1 MKKHPFSS
9 KITLCLLITFFALI
23 FRAEAR
29 EELPVIQRWTGSQ
42 LTTSVTSGP
51 LPGVVEDLQWNTM
64 NGNPSSTWGFT
75 NAHSTLEVVLGADW
89 NNCLGDEFTVTVEVQ
104 LTSDAVDNNGVTT
117 QYIDTRTLEINHS
130 MLRGA
135 TIQAGSFMLRE
146 NVYRGMVQILSTSI
160 TQGGSPATNQLPDF
174 IELEAKLMVERYYEF
189 DANVPTTMNS
199 VSAQLQD
206 PTTSGEGEGTITFS
220 WNTVEWADEYE
231 LEWTVVSNAEVWNPN
246 ATPAPKFEAA
256 SPSNCQ
262 YDFAQNGIRIR
273 TPETQYTI
281 PYIFPHTGW
290 LVCRVRGVTYQ
301 IDPADPTAPAQRVE
315 GPWDIVHDKGNLS
328 AIPGIGTPPFDNH
341 FLVNQSHLSSLNWS
355 FTQSYAEDG
364 KHKGV
369 ISYASGDMR
378 GRQTVSRLNTE
389 GKSVATETIYDH
401 KGRPAI
407 QVLPVPLEED
417 LFTYFPL
424 LNQTTTGQVYDYEA
438 FDLDASGSCAVVTSE
453 MSTISGA
460 SNYYSPQNPDKEG
473 AQAYVPDAEGY
484 PFSQTQY
491 TPDNTG
497 RVRATAGPGGTNKL
511 GGKNSRYYYGVPY
524 QEELDAIFGVNETGD
539 AEHYVKT
546 MVIDPNGQASV
557 SITNNAGETVATSL
571 AGESPDNLTALDN
584 IGTPYM
590 MKPDL
595 VKKNTPVS
603 QDGTE
608 CLEASFTHLVDY
620 PKDHVITYDLIGD
633 FFNEGTGCPCWEC
646 VYDLTIS
653 VIDNDCGT
661 TTWSHSET
669 IGELN
674 GACTGADAD
683 NILETIPL
691 QAGSYTI
698 TKTLCVNRQ
707 ARETALAEYLD
718 ENINGCLELEQTF
731 IDQAILE
738 IGQNDC
744 DLDMCGFQC
753 LESISPDDYTDPA
766 LFLADWNACQA
777 ECAAAKGACEATYE
791 LMLGDVTPGGQYAE
805 DATDTYSLLN
815 PSNDFNIDY
824 QEDID
829 FGSITVDVTRNGEIV
844 TTTPDDLD
852 YDEFIY
858 YWEDAWAEKMVIHHP
873 EYCYYEYCIDN
884 ESPQRFYKAL
894 QEMDT
899 YDEVTTLNLVDA
911 NGYPN
916 FDPNTSAM
924 IAAGFGIPAGA
935 TDFWN
940 DIAAPKRNAQL
951 TPWTWNRYVHVR
963 GFNYLTFEE
972 VLKALSSGCDYLGVG
987 ANAFDNCIST
997 TTLFNHPSDC
1007 NKNNDDWL
1015 HFRTMY
1021 LSALAEAMEYDRL
1034 ENTEDCAGKLL
1045 EDLFDANKRIY
1056 NQTIGGMLDLDMDKD
1071 PEDILTDI
1079 QGQAGSTT
1087 SDACTSTCEGMADG
1101 WIEQLSGCGA
1111 LTPAL
1116 EAPLKAA
1123 LIEVCVAG
1131 CDSEHPFGAST
1142 LPPGVTSS
1150 PNNYTSFAHAIA
1162 SVLGLSEASVS
1173 DPLDGNFEPL
1183 CSALQIERPGPYGHS
1198 YSQANDNFPILDEC
1212 ACQKILDNEIDFAAA
1227 QANNT
1232 LPNGV
1237 TTEEELFYHT
1247 YDINLLNYKSTKCKC
1262 NEAFVAAHGAGVSY
1276 SKGADFKKK
1285 GVDYLHALAMPINAE
1300 IACGGCMSCFTLVR
1314 YFNDYQT
1321 LRDEPDGDL
1330 LLATYINQQEGFNL
1344 TAADYLLQMETCE
1357 ALIASCGRDAV
1368 TTELGEWLGEL
1379 TTAGELSSPNYT
1391 FAFTGTEFE
1400 DIYDDPGRPY
1410 RCRDISYT
1418 SSVLYAR
1425 EFEQSINTFAA
1436 DGSGGLIAAG
1446 HATNGDALILKQ
1458 DASGKIVWNTTLDI
1472 DLQLDQIRV
1481 AVASSGDIW
1490 LFGLTTDTQPELL
1503 VANFTS
1509 TGAKQWAQRISHPK
1523 EIHQLTGIVEQP
1535 TANAFVASFS
1545 YKHPSPE
1552 EWKLGTTL
1560 VQVIDNGT
1568 FMGTNFSHNF
1578 DDLGGNVYSEEL
1590 TSPYFNQ
1597 LAKDANDQFVF
1608 LCMNEAA
1615 GHLILTP
1622 FSATGNPIS
1631 ADVEK
1636 FPEIELYCS
1645 DNGYSISQML
1655 DGRYAILLR
1664 SKEEGAERWM
1674 TSVLA
1679 YDPDDKE
1686 IDWQHLFKLQNATE
1700 TVTFQLESM
1709 AMETYIDGSILVS
1722 GLLSGAF
1729 SDIVANKS
1737 PAVFSIDATG
1747 DAQWAQMRE
1756 VSGSSHMM
1764 AKAIGFD
1771 EVVMLADQA
1780 LLFNRLEDHTKEAC
1794 NQRTF
1799 VVTHTDEQLTE
1810 DHTTTAAASTPFISF
1825 PSTTAN
1831 SNSTTVNFTPLCG
1844 ERLFINYADDCKQTD
1859 CDMELKLPPHY
1870 PNFAFANLSNIQN
1883 GFPWG
1888 STGFYAYGTIGTTQ
1902 LIVSGHWDCMPAC
1915 PDAPLCNRPAFIEIP
1930 IEEEDC
1936 QALLEANATYKA
1948 QLAYSNY
1955 KKDEA
1960 QKFIEAYN
1968 KKCLGSGI
1976 AEIFDMEF
1984 EHWQYQYT
1992 LYYYDQAGSL
2002 VATVPPKGV
2011 VVDFANNNPD
2021 HKMRTFYN
2029 YNSLGQLIEQNTPD
2043 GGYTQFWYDEL
2054 GRIVVSQNAQQEA
2067 DDRFSFTEYDE
2078 QGRPKL
2084 AGELT
2089 QTAPPIHNN
2098 HYVTF
2103 QNLET
2108 WHTAAGNTKEF
2119 VTETYYNESPS
2130 GIAALFPNGQG
2141 HLRGRVASIVYTDE
2155 VEDWRD
2161 YSSHFSYDIHGNVDH
2176 LIQEIPALEG
2186 IGHQYKH
2193 IEYEYDLISG
2203 NVAQVTYQKDEADQ
2217 LIHRYTYD
2225 ADNRL
2230 ITTETSRDGINWSQE
2245 AKYAYY
2251 QHGPLA
2257 RTELGPELW
2266 QVAGMD
2272 YAYTIQGWIKGV
2284 NSQFLDPSND
2294 MGRDGYEPTSGSDPN
2309 AYSAASNGI
2318 HQHIARDAFGFSL
2331 EYFDGDYQGIGL
2343 TGGSSKNSF
2352 LGSNVHAPNH
2362 EELFNG
2368 NINQMVTAITDDQ
2381 GTAQIQSTRYY
2392 YDQLQRIKNMQVFRD
2407 PANPSG
2413 SNAAWNWQA
2422 TDDYATEYS
2431 YDANGNIET
2440 LKRNGTPS
2448 QGDPTLMDDLAYDY
2462 GTLNNQLN
2470 FVDDGVDEADYT
2482 DDFDAQVTGNY
2493 SYDKIG
2499 NLTADAAEDI
2509 ASIEWGVDGKIRHI
2523 TRAGN
2528 DPSLPKNLAF
2538 AYNPAGNRFVKVVKD
2553 QGSDQTEWEYTYYV
2567 HDATGNVMAVYKLD
2581 YESIGDFTEPGSFAG
2596 TVTTQDFFE
2605 RISLIEQPLYGSAR
2619 LGQIQVDELLSARA
2633 FKAIVNQG
2641 EITSFDLPLA
2651 YTPPAASTTD
2661 GNPLFLGQKRYE
2673 QTNHLGNV
2681 LAVIS
2686 DRKFLVCD
2694 NGTAF
2699 FEADIVMS
2707 SDYYPFGVRMDKRG
2721 FDAAHRYGFQGQEQ
2735 DEEFFGGAVSY
2746 KYRIHD
2752 PRIGRF
2758 LSIDPLAPEYPWNSP
2773 YAFSENMVIH
2783 MVELEGLE
2791 AAHPMEGAWS
2801 GSRDYSISGTLQ
2813 GAWDGV
2819 VNMYNYFTSDNVSN
2833 SEKGEAAI
2841 RILLPIDGVS
2851 LTMNLAYSQLLPDR
2865 SWEDITKEQWTKG
2878 LMDYADWGEML
2889 LTRKPSAHKLV
2900 KLKNIPTSS
2909 TSNRLSR
2916 EARRKGTVNYRS
2928 TYTSPDEFLNDA
2940 NRLVDDHII
2949 PGRPGRSANFG
2960 DDVAIIG
2967 VDFPK
2972 RAGIVDIHIH
2982 GSPDGNFHFFDGIA
2996 KRTYSP
3002 EDMADYIKTNH
3013 GDMGA
3018 VRLFSCFGGVSAQK
3032 IANLTG
3038 KPVIALD
3045 APRPIFV
3052 NLERGLLE
3060 LQGGQLK
3067 LFSPNP

>member
-42 LTTSVTSGP
+42 LTNNTTLS
-51 LPGVVEDLQWNTM
+51 GVVQDHQWSTM
-64 NGNPSSTWGFT
+64 DGNPSSTWGFV
-75 NAHSTLEVVLGADW
+75 NASSTLEVLLGADW
-89 NNCLGDEFTVTVEVQ
+89 NECVGDAFTVTVTVE
-104 LTSDAVDNNGVTT
+104 LTSEEVDNNGVTT

-146 NVYRGMVQILSTSI
+146 NVYRGSVKVISASI
-160 TQGGSPATNQLPDF
+160 TQGGGAPSNQLPDF

-497 RVRATAGPGGTNKL
+497 RVRATAGPGGTHKL

-620 PKDHVITYDLIGD
+620 PKDHIITYDLLGD
-633 FFNEGTGCPCWEC
+633 FFNEDPNCPCWEC

-653 VIDNDCGT
+653 IIDNDCQTEMVPGGVHT
-661 TTWSHSET
+661 ET
-669 IGELN
+669 IGQLN
-674 GACTGADAD
+674 GTCTGADAD
-683 NILETIPL
+683 DVLLTIPL

-698 TKTLCVNRQ
+698 TKTLCVNKE
-707 ARETALAEYLD
+707 ARETALAQYLD
-718 ENINGCLELEQTF
+718 ETVNPCLEKETDF
-731 IDQAILE
+731 IQQAITE
-738 IGQNDC
+738 IDPDDC
-744 DLDMCGFQC
+744 DLDLCGMQC
-753 LESISPDDYTDPA
+753 LEQISPDDYSDPA
-766 LFLADWNACQA
+766 VFLADWNNCRA
-777 ECAAAKGACEATYE
+777 ECSPKGECEVTLA
-791 LMLGDVTPGGQYAE
+791 MMKADVSPGGQYAL
-805 DATDTYSLLN
+805 DDTDPYSLLN
-815 PSNDFNIDY
+815 RNNEFGIDY
-824 QEDID
+824 QNPAHID
-829 FGSITVDVTRNGEIV
+829 FSGISVVVSAGANPVSPAT
-844 TTTPDDLD
+844 LD
-852 YDEFIY
+852 YDDFVFH
-858 YWEDAWAEKMVIHHP
+858 WDDSWANAMVVKHP
-873 EYCYYEYCIDN
+873 EYCYYEYCVDGQN
-884 ESPQRFYKAL
+884 EYQNQLDFLHTLLSI
-894 QEMDT
+894 DT
-899 YDEVTTLNLVDA
+899 YQELVNRGYVNLNSAINSPINFPYFAWD
-911 NGYPN
+911 NPN
-916 FDPNTSAM
+916 IVAD
-924 IAAGFGIPAGA
+924 GFGGVN
-935 TDFWN
+935 FWG
-940 DIAAPKRNAQL
+940 DIN
-951 TPWTWNRYVHVR
+951 PWS
-963 GFNYLTFEE
+963 GDNYLRLNWFRALSFEE
-972 VLKALSSGCDYLGVG
+972 VLKGLSRGCDIY
-987 ANAFDNCIST
+987 NTSNSEFESCISGKVLFDGNSCT
-997 TTLFNHPSDC
+997 VDEDWITFRTLYVSELTMLMEEARLDGTSDC
-1007 NKNNDDWL
+1007 NDD
-1015 HFRTMY
+1015 
-1021 LSALAEAMEYDRL
+1021 
-1034 ENTEDCAGKLL
+1034 KLL
-1045 EDLFDANKRIY
+1045 EELADAEKRVY
-1056 NQTIGGMLDLDMDKD
+1056 NQPFEEVMDVDLDKD
-1071 PEDILTDI
+1071 PETLSDDI
-1079 QGQAGSTT
+1079 QGQSTGT
-1087 SDACTSTCEGMADG
+1087 DACLSTCEGMADG
-1101 WIEQLSGCGA
+1101 WIEQLNGCST
-1111 LTPAL
+1111 LTPSL
-1116 EAPLKAA
+1116 IAPLKAA

-1131 CDSEHPFGAST
+1131 CDTEHPFGAST
-1142 LPPGVTSS
+1142 LPPGVTTS
-1150 PNNYTSFAHAIA
+1150 PGNYTSFAHAIA
-1162 SVLGLSEASVS
+1162 SVLGVSEASVS
-1173 DPLDGNFEPL
+1173 DPLDGNFDPL
-1183 CSALQIERPGPYGHS
+1183 CSALQIERPSPYGHS
-1198 YSQANDNFPILDEC
+1198 YSQADENFPMLDEC
-1212 ACQKILDNEIDFAAA
+1212 ACQKILDNEIDFADA
-1227 QANNT
+1227 QTNGT

-1247 YDINLLNYKSTKCKC
+1247 YDINLLNYKGTKCKC

-1276 SKGADFKKK
+1276 SKGADFRQK
-1285 GVDYLHALAMPINAE
+1285 GVSYLKELAMPINAE

-1314 YFNDYQT
+1314 YFNDYQA

-1330 LLATYINQQEGFNL
+1330 LLANLINQQEGFNL
-1344 TAADYLLQMETCE
+1344 TAADYLQQMETCE

-1368 TTELGEWLGEL
+1368 TANLAEWLEDVRL
-1379 TTAGELSSPNYT
+1379 AGELSSPTYT
-1391 FAFTGTEFE
+1391 FSYIPTSNFG
-1400 DIYDDPGRPY
+1400 DLHPNLPRS
-1410 RCRDISYT
+1410 CRNITYT
-1418 SSVLYAR
+1418 SSILYAR
-1425 EFEQSINTFAA
+1425 EFEQDLNYIAA
-1436 DGSGGLIAAG
+1436 DGNGGLIAAG
-1446 HATNGDALILKQ
+1446 HASNGDALILKQ
-1458 DASGKIVWNTTLDI
+1458 DATGKIVWNTTVDL

-1490 LFGLTTDTQPELL
+1490 LFGLTTDAQPELA

-1509 TGAKQWAQRISHPK
+1509 GGTFQWAQHIQHPL
-1523 EIHQLTGIVEQP
+1523 EIDRLTGIVEQP
-1535 TANAFVASFS
+1535 TANAFVASFT
-1545 YKHPSPE
+1545 YKHASPD
-1552 EWKLGTTL
+1552 EWKLGSTL
-1560 VQVIDNGT
+1560 VQITDNGT
-1568 FMGTNFSHNF
+1568 SAGTTFNKSY
-1578 DDLGGNVYSEEL
+1578 DDLGGNVYAEEL

-1597 LAKDANDQFVF
+1597 LAQGASDKFVF
-1608 LCMNEAA
+1608 LSMNESA

-1622 FSATGNPIS
+1622 FAANGTPVS

-1645 DNGYSISQML
+1645 ENGYSISQMQ

-1674 TSVLA
+1674 TTVMA
-1679 YDPDDKE
+1679 YDADPTQKK
-1686 IDWQHLFKLQNATE
+1686 IDWQHLFKLQNMTQTA
-1700 TVTFQLESM
+1700 TFQLESM
-1709 AMETYIDGSILVS
+1709 SLETLSDGGMLVS
-1722 GLLSGAF
+1722 GLLSGAY
-1729 SDIVANKS
+1729 SDLVANKN
-1737 PAVFSIDATG
+1737 PAVFKIDAAG
-1747 DAQWAQMRE
+1747 DVQWTQMRE

-1764 AKAIGFD
+1764 AIGIESD
-1771 EVVMLADQA
+1771 EVAMLADQQ
-1780 LLFNRLEDHTKEAC
+1780 LLYNRLSGKLKIAC
-1794 NQRTF
+1794 DQRTF

-1810 DHTTTAAASTPFISF
+1810 DHTSTAVSSNPMLVF

-1831 SNSTTVNFTPLCG
+1831 SNTTTVNFTPICG
-1844 ERLFINYADDCKQTD
+1844 EQLFINYVDDCGGSVD
-1859 CDMELKLPPHY
+1859 CDMVVKLPPHY
-1870 PNFAFANLSNIQN
+1870 PNFAFANLTKIQN

-1888 STGFYAYGTIGTTQ
+1888 STGFYAYGVIGTTQ
-1902 LIVSGHWDCMPAC
+1902 LLVSGHWDCMPAC

-1976 AEIFDMEF
+1976 AETFDMEF

-2011 VVDFANNNPD
+2011 EVDFATNNPD

-2043 GGYTQFWYDEL
+2043 GGYKQFWYDEL
-2054 GRIVVSQNAQQEA
+2054 GRIVVSQDAQQAA
-2067 DDRFSFTEYDE
+2067 DNRFSFTEYDE

-2203 NVAQVTYQKDEADQ
+2203 NVDQVTYQKGEADQ
-2217 LIHRYTYD
+2217 LIHRYVYD

-2294 MGRDGYEPTSGSDPN
+2294 MGRDGYEPISGSDPN

-2318 HQHIARDAFGFSL
+2318 HQHIAKDAFGFSI
-2331 EYFDGDYQGIGL
+2331 EYFDEDYQGIGL
-2343 TGGSSKNSF
+2343 TGGSNKNSF
-2352 LGSNVHAPNH
+2352 LGTSVNPINH
-2362 EELFNG
+2362 KELFNG
-2368 NINQMVTAITDDQ
+2368 NINRMVTAITDDQ

-2407 PANPSG
+2407 PANPGG
-2413 SNAAWNWQA
+2413 SNTQWDWQP

-2431 YDANGNIET
+2431 YDPNGNLMT
-2440 LKRNGTPS
+2440 LKRNGTPEIG
-2448 QGDPTLMDDLAYDY
+2448 GDPTEMDNLTYEYGIGNNRLRHVNDQVNDGDY
-2462 GTLNNQLN
+2462 TED
-2470 FVDDGVDEADYT
+2470 VDDQGDDNYT
-2482 DDFDAQVTGNY
+2482 
-2493 SYDKIG
+2493 YDKIG
-2499 NLTADAAEDI
+2499 NLTADVAEDI

-2553 QGSDQTEWEYTYYV
+2553 QGSDQTAWEYTYYV
-2567 HDATGNVMAVYKLD
+2567 HDASGNVMAVYALD
-2581 YESIGDFTEPGSFAG
+2581 YEAIGDFNEPGSFAG
-2596 TVTTQDFFE
+2596 TVTTQDFVE
-2605 RISLIEQPLYGSAR
+2605 QISLAEQPLYGSTR

-2633 FKAIVNQG
+2633 FKANLNQG
-2641 EITSFDLPLA
+2641 EIASFDLPLA

-2661 GNPLFLGQKRYE
+2661 GSPLFLGQKRFE
-2673 QTNHLGNV
+2673 QSNHLGNV

-2686 DRKFLVCD
+2686 DRKFLVCN

-2721 FDAAHRYGFQGQEQ
+2721 FDAAHRYGFNGMEKD
-2735 DEEFFGGAVSY
+2735 DEVAGHGSSY
-2746 KYRIHD
+2746 TAQFWQYDSRL
-2752 PRIGRF
+2752 GRRWN
-2758 LSIDPLAPEYPWNSP
+2758 IDPVIFPSESP
-2773 YAFSENMVIH
+2773 YASFRNNPIVLNDPKGNCPDCPEGDTYTIRKGDTFSDLENQW
-2783 MVELEGLE
+2783 GLKQ
-2791 AAHPMEGAWS
+2791 
-2801 GSRDYSISGTLQ
+2801 GTLSY
-2813 GAWDGV
+2813 
-2819 VNMYNYFTSDNVSN
+2819 YNPTLEPTNLQIGQEIILPD
-2833 SEKGEAAI
+2833 SETDLGDLSEFGI
-2841 RILLPIDGVS
+2841 IHIDGETYDFS
-2851 LTMNLAYSQLLPDR
+2851 TPEEATPKKT
-2865 SWEDITKEQWTKG
+2865 IKKEKSAPPET
-2878 LMDYADWGEML
+2878 
-2889 LTRKPSAHKLV
+2889 PSVIRFSV
-2900 KLKNIPTSS
+2900 KTESK
-2909 TSNRLSR
+2909 
-2916 EARRKGTVNYRS
+2916 V
-2928 TYTSPDEFLNDA
+2928 
-2940 NRLVDDHII
+2940 
-2949 PGRPGRSANFG
+2949 
-2960 DDVAIIG
+2960 G
-2967 VDFPK
+2967 VGAK
-2972 RAGIVDIHIH
+2972 VKAGIVE
-2982 GSPDGNFHFFDGIA
+2982 A
-2996 KRTYSP
+2996 
-3002 EDMADYIKTNH
+3002 EAE
-3013 GDMGA
+3013 
-3018 VRLFSCFGGVSAQK
+3018 
-3032 IANLTG
+3032 ANLL
-3038 KPVIALD
+3038 K
-3045 APRPIFV
+3045 
-3052 NLERGLLE
+3052 LEIDYTDLSETE
-3060 LQGGQLK
+3060 LSFLQLK
-3067 LFSPNP
+3067 LGVGSPIVGNVSAEGTVIKFAKETSIGHGELTWHKTGMPEFATGGSLLPLKGDGITIKQDGAQINLHDRPELGLELKIAIFKVSFFVDIFAYEDWRQRMIRKYPGPIKYDY